1 MDFIVPSLTL
11 LAVDSIYLN
20 YIGKNIFG
28 KTVKNIQKS
37 PMQLNFYGAVVSYL
51 LLMVVI
57 YKFIIL
63 ENKSP
68 NDAFLLGFCIYGIF
82 DFSNYLIFKNYDLF
96 AAITDM
102 VWGGILFYIVTFI
115 SQLINKL

>member
-11 LAVDSIYLN
+11 LAVDSLYLSTF
-20 YIGKNIFG
+20 GKKLFG
-28 KTVKNIQKS
+28 KTVKQIQNS
-37 PMQLNFYGAVVSYL
+37 PMEINFYGAIVSYL
-51 LLMVVI
+51 LLMVVL

-68 NDAFLLGFCIYGIF
+68 NDAFLLGFCIYGVF
-82 DFSNYLIFKNYDLF
+82 DFTNYAIFKKYDLVTG
-96 AAITDM
+96 ITDM

-115 SQLINKL
+115 SQLIKKL